1 MDLAQIVVILS
12 LISFLVVWLL
22 VKKSKMDSYVDFTM
36 NRWKLSWFTIA
47 CGISMTFA
55 GWSAILTTASIWYSF
70 KWFALVDPI
79 ALMIGLIISIMLYKL
94 YLSDKWATISDLL
107 SSNHKGLNVLVGC
120 VTSFVF
126 VLIVASQFVALS
138 KMLVPYFPSI
148 NPLLITLIVWTG
160 VFSYVFFGWFNSVTK
175 TDVLQFIL
183 IMLFFVIPMWFF
195 VVSWNLYDYW
205 LWNNHEFVSMPL
217 DYIIL
222 FSIPILFTPLSQDIN
237 LRIKSAKDSTN
248 GKIWLFVWGLFYF
261 IIALTAAYVWIYL
274 GKTWIQLTDPEQA
287 IPFFFKEKFPYVW
300 FVAVVAT
307 LAAIVSSLDSYT
319 LNSITSISNDII
331 HPLCK
336 KEKSAA
342 NNIKIASLITYVLG
356 MSIALFF
363 NKVLALS
370 LTSLLIY
377 ISVLSPIVLWK
388 VLRLKSKSIFISS
401 IINILAIIVCEVFN
415 IWFEPKAVIYPLF
428 WCVVILIFFVMDYVL
443 EMKNK

>member
-12 LISFLVVWLL
+12 LVSFLVVWLV
-22 VKKSKMDSYVDFTM
+22 VKKSKTDSYANFTM

-79 ALMIGLIISIMLYKL
+79 ALMIGLIISIMLYKW

-107 SSNHKGLNVLVGC
+107 SSNHKWLNILVGC

-148 NPLLITLIVWTG
+148 NPLLITLVVWTG

-183 IMLFFVIPMWFF
+183 IMLFFVVPMWFF
-195 VVSWNLYDYW
+195 VLSWNLSSYW
-205 LWNNHEFVSMPL
+205 FGNNHEFVPMPL

-237 LRIKSAKDSTN
+237 LRIKSAKNSVN
-248 GKIWLFVWGLFYF
+248 GKIWLFIGGLFYF

-274 GKTWIQLTDPEQA
+274 GKTWVQLADPEQA
-287 IPFFFKEKFPYVW
+287 IPFFFKEKFPYIG

-336 KEKSAA
+336 KERMATK
-342 NNIKIASLITYVLG
+342 NIKLASLITYVLWMG
-356 MSIALFF
+356 VALFF

-377 ISVLSPIVLWK
+377 ISVLSPIVVGK
-388 VLRLKSKSIFISS
+388 VLRLNGKSIFIAS
-401 IINILAIIVCEVFN
+401 IINILAIILCEVFN
-415 IWFEPKAVIYPLF
+415 AWFEPRAIVYPLF
-428 WCVVILIFFVMDYVL
+428 WCVVVLMFFIVNRIIYH
-443 EMKNK
+443 KNK

>member
-12 LISFLVVWLL
+12 LVSFLVVWLV
-22 VKKSKMDSYVDFTM
+22 VKKSKTDSYANFTM

-79 ALMIGLIISIMLYKL
+79 ALMIGLIISIMLYKW

-107 SSNHKGLNVLVGC
+107 SSNHKWLNVLVGC

-148 NPLLITLIVWTG
+148 NPLLITLVVWTG

-183 IMLFFVIPMWFF
+183 IMLFFVVPMWFF
-195 VVSWNLYDYW
+195 VLSWNLSSYGFE
-205 LWNNHEFVSMPL
+205 NNHEFVPMPL

-237 LRIKSAKDSTN
+237 LRIKSAKNSVN
-248 GKIWLFVWGLFYF
+248 GKIWLFIGGLFYF

-274 GKTWIQLTDPEQA
+274 GKAWVQLADPEQA
-287 IPFFFKEKFPYVW
+287 IPFFFKEKFPYIW

-336 KEKSAA
+336 KERTATK
-342 NNIKIASLITYVLG
+342 NIKLASLITYVLWMG
-356 MSIALFF
+356 VALFF

-377 ISVLSPIVLWK
+377 ISVLSPIVAGK
-388 VLRLKSKSIFISS
+388 VLRLNGKSIFIAS
-401 IINILAIIVCEVFN
+401 IINILAIILCEVFN
-415 IWFEPKAVIYPLF
+415 AWFEPKAIVYPLF
-428 WCVVILIFFVMDYVL
+428 WCAVILMFFIVNRIIYH
-443 EMKNK
+443 KNK